1 MPIFEFEC
9 TSCGNKFEELVLPWL
24 EKTAAV
30 PACPSCKGQD
40 VQRVLSIC
48 AVSSES
54 TRGANLKG
62 AQKRA
67 SKTMKERDDAENKR
81 LAEHAKEHH

>member
-9 TSCGNKFEELVLPWL
+9 ASCGNKFEELVLPWL
-24 EKTAAV
+24 ENTAAM
-30 PACPSCKGQD
+30 PACPACKGQD

-54 TRGANLKG
+54 TRGANL
-62 AQKRA
+62 RA
-67 SKTMKERDDAENKR
+67 RKKERAKR
-81 LAEHAKEHH
+81 